1 MAMPKDAETKIC
13 VVCGRP
19 FANRKK
25 WRSRGQW
32 DQIIY
37 CSKRCRGIGAPDAPA
52 TG

>member
-1 MAMPKDAETKIC
+1 MPREAEVKTC

-37 CSKRCRGIGAPDAPA
+37 CSKRCRGNAR
-52 TG
+52 